1 MLGYIAGISLLA
13 KVVSARSVD
22 VSSDAGSGATM
33 PLADNRGVRIHYE
46 TVGKG
51 RPVVLHHGT
60 GGSGPDWVD
69 FGYVEALRNNYQLIL
84 VDARGH
90 GSSDK
95 PHEPAAYDLSLRS
108 SDVVSVLDDL
118 DLPKAD
124 FFGYSLGGWIGF
136 GLAKHAPAR
145 FNSFIFGGAHPFAEN
160 MQAFRDLMLT
170 NREAFAAGIEKVF
183 GNFLKPAMRDRLL
196 NNDLE
201 ALRALTQDRSSIGDV
216 LPSMQMPC
224 LLYVGELDPRL
235 VQVKECVQNATL
247 FTLPGCDHVAAWA
260 QVDATIPPV
269 KSFLSN
275 VPR

>member
-1 MLGYIAGISLLA
+1 
-13 KVVSARSVD
+13 
-22 VSSDAGSGATM
+22 M
-33 PLADNRGVRIHYE
+33 PFADNRGVRIHYE
-46 TVGKG
+46 TVGK
-51 RPVVLHHGT
+51 RLPIVLHHGT
-60 GGSGPDWVD
+60 GGSGPDWID

-95 PHEPAAYDLSLRS
+95 RHEPAAYDLSLRA

-118 DLPKAD
+118 DLPKVD

-183 GNFLKPAMRDRLL
+183 GKFLNQRCV
-196 NNDLE
+196 
-201 ALRALTQDRSSIGDV
+201 I
-216 LPSMQMPC
+216 PS
-224 LLYVGELDPRL
+224 
-235 VQVKECVQNATL
+235 
-247 FTLPGCDHVAAWA
+247 
-260 QVDATIPPV
+260 
-269 KSFLSN
+269 
-275 VPR
+275 

>member
-1 MLGYIAGISLLA
+1 
-13 KVVSARSVD
+13 
-22 VSSDAGSGATM
+22 M
-33 PLADNRGVRIHYE
+33 PFADNRGVRIHYQ

-95 PHEPAAYDLSLRS
+95 PHEPAAYDLSLRA

-124 FFGYSLGGWIGF
+124 YFGYSLGGWTGF

-145 FNSFIFGGAHPFAEN
+145 FNSFVLGGAHPFAES

-170 NREAFAAGIEKVF
+170 NREALAAGIDQVF
-183 GNFLKPAMRDRLL
+183 GNFLKPAMRERLL
-196 NNDLE
+196 NIAADFSAHSSTCRRHSNTRTSVFS
-201 ALRALTQDRSSIGDV
+201 ASTRPVSNRPKTPSMPMPKLRAATQSLCLPEFLREHTENRNGHQYTKFYGRPSTWMNQFAGIGKRVKRITERTDNGG
-216 LPSMQMPC
+216 PGRT
-224 LLYVGELDPRL
+224 LYERP
-235 VQVKECVQNATL
+235 T
-247 FTLPGCDHVAAWA
+247 
-260 QVDATIPPV
+260 
-269 KSFLSN
+269 
-275 VPR
+275 